1 MQLGSFQFT
10 PGLWPTLA
18 TISILPILLALGFW
32 QLDRAEQKSVLH
44 QTYLQRNIEVPVTSF
59 KTEPEVGS
67 LLWRRASLTG
77 QYNHNLTFLLDNQ
90 VLNHTAGY
98 YVFAVFELQNKMRVL
113 VNRGWLAAN
122 PDRKITPEI
131 DYPKNTLNINGV
143 IKHVPATGILL
154 AENTEENLENNLFR
168 LQQIDVD
175 DINAKHNLN
184 LVPFI
189 IRLDKESVS
198 GYIREWR
205 QPGSG
210 KEKHLGY
217 AFQWFAM
224 SAALLII
231 FLSVNLKKST
241 NDNGK
246 NK

>member
-1 MQLGSFQFT
+1 MRIRSFQFN

-18 TISILPILLALGFW
+18 TISILPILLVLGFW
-32 QLDRAEQKSVLH
+32 QLDRAEQKSVL
-44 QTYLQRNIEVPVTSF
+44 QEIYLQRTIEVPVIDF
-59 KTEPEVGS
+59 KSAVDVDS
-67 LLWRRASLTG
+67 LLWRNTSLTG
-77 QYNHNLTFLLDNQ
+77 QFNHKYTFLLDNQ
-90 VLNHTAGY
+90 VLNHRPGY
-98 YVFAVFELQNKMRVL
+98 YIFAVFELQNKIQVL

-122 PDRKITPEI
+122 PDRKITPEV
-131 DYPKNTLNINGV
+131 DNPRNTVNINGV
-143 IKHVPATGILL
+143 IKLVPATGILL
-154 AENTEENLENNLFR
+154 AENTEEDLGENLFR
-168 LQQIDVD
+168 LQQINVD

-184 LVPFI
+184 LMPFVV
-189 IRLDKESVS
+189 RLDKSSVS

-231 FLSVNLKKST
+231 FLSVNLKKNT